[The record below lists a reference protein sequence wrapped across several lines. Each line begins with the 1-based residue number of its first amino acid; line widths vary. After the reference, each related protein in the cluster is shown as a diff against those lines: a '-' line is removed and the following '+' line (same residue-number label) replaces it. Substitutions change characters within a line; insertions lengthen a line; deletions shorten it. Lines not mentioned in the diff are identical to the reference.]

1 MIYKHLS
8 LESKPCKIEVCDK
21 INSFKCGDNEFSFSK
36 HKDLEVIKFLQS
48 INSNFL
54 GLLEFLQ
61 ARYPRLD
68 IFFIWDLLGC

>member
-48 INSNFL
+48 INKKFKFS
-54 GLLEFLQ
+54 GFLQ

>member
-8 LESKPCKIEVCDK
+8 LESKPFKIEVCDK

-48 INSNFL
+48 INKKFKFS
-54 GLLEFLQ
+54 G
-61 ARYPRLD
+61 
-68 IFFIWDLLGC
+68 FIGVFTSKIPQT

>member
-36 HKDLEVIKFLQS
+36 HKDLEVTKFFQS
-48 INSNFL
+48 INKKFKFS
-54 GLLEFLQ
+54 EFLQ